1 MVCSQCNC
9 SGHNK
14 RTCQF
19 LTTITPAEQRVAAE
33 LSAMLPTLA
42 EQRVAAELSA
52 ILPTRKAKK
61 VSKPLVGLAG
71 SMNIFKEPK
80 VVKAKK
86 VSKPLEGLA
95 GSMNIFKEP
104 KVVKAKKVSKPLEG
118 LAGSMN
124 IFKEPKVVKAK
135 KHLKT
140 CSGCGEKGHNT
151 RTCANVCL
159 PCSPPAK
166 TTRNDAATIIQ
177 KYARRMIVL
186 NINRLF
192 PVDPYLTFQTTCHWC
207 GECGEDVTFVKS
219 YSLFGCRECASECG
233 DDY

>member
-19 LTTITPAEQRVAAE
+19 LTTISPAEQRVAAE
-33 LSAMLPTLA
+33 LSAMLPAL
-42 EQRVAAELSA
+42 
-52 ILPTRKAKK
+52 
-61 VSKPLVGLAG
+61 
-71 SMNIFKEPK
+71 
-80 VVKAKK
+80 KAKK

-95 GSMNIFKEP
+95 GCMNIFKEP
-104 KVVKAKKVSKPLEG
+104 KVVKTKKVNKPLEG

-186 NINRLF
+186 NINRFF
-192 PVDPYLTFQTTCHWC
+192 PVDPYLTYQTTCHWC

>member
-19 LTTITPAEQRVAAE
+19 LNTISPAEQRIAAE
-33 LSAMLPTLA
+33 LSAMLPA
-42 EQRVAAELSA
+42 V
-52 ILPTRKAKK
+52 KAKK
-61 VSKPLVGLAG
+61 VSKPLEGLAG
-71 SMNIFKEPK
+71 CMNIFKEPKVVKAKKVSKPLEGLAACMNIFKEPK

-95 GSMNIFKEP
+95 GCMNIFKEP
-104 KVVKAKKVSKPLEG
+104 KVVR
-118 LAGSMN
+118 
-124 IFKEPKVVKAK
+124 AK

-159 PCSPPAK
+159 PCSPPMSYCFAG
-166 TTRNDAATIIQ
+166 
-177 KYARRMIVL
+177 
-186 NINRLF
+186 
-192 PVDPYLTFQTTCHWC
+192 LTAEQAVNMSNVM
-207 GECGEDVTFVKS
+207 ECS
-219 YSLFGCRECASECG
+219 PAY
-233 DDY
+233 

>member
-61 VSKPLVGLAG
+61 VSKPLV
-71 SMNIFKEPK
+71 
-80 VVKAKK
+80 
-86 VSKPLEGLA
+86 GLA

>member
-19 LTTITPAEQRVAAE
+19 LTTISPAEQRVAAE
-33 LSAMLPTLA
+33 LGAMLPVVKT
-42 EQRVAAELSA
+42 
-52 ILPTRKAKK
+52 KK
-61 VSKPLVGLAG
+61 VSKPLEGLAG
-71 SMNIFKEPK
+71 CANIFKEPK

-86 VSKPLEGLA
+86 VNKPLEGLA

-124 IFKEPKVVKAK
+124 IFKEPKVVKTKKVSKPLEGLAGSKNIFKEPKVVKAK

-151 RTCANVCL
+151 RTCANVCP
-159 PCSPPAK
+159 PCSPPMSYCFAGLTAK
-166 TTRNDAATIIQ
+166 QAVTLASV
-177 KYARRMIVL
+177 M
-186 NINRLF
+186 
-192 PVDPYLTFQTTCHWC
+192 
-207 GECGEDVTFVKS
+207 ECS
-219 YSLFGCRECASECG
+219 PAY
-233 DDY
+233 

>member
-9 SGHNK
+9 SGHYK
-14 RTCQF
+14 TTCQF
-19 LTTITPAEQRVAAE
+19 LNTISPAEQRIAAE
-33 LSAMLPTLA
+33 LSAMLP
-42 EQRVAAELSA
+42 VV
-52 ILPTRKAKK
+52 KAKK
-61 VSKPLVGLAG
+61 VSKPLEGLAG
-71 SMNIFKEPK
+71 CMNIFKEPK

-95 GSMNIFKEP
+95 GCMNIFKEP
-104 KVVKAKKVSKPLEG
+104 KIVKT
-118 LAGSMN
+118 
-124 IFKEPKVVKAK
+124 K

-140 CSGCGEKGHNT
+140 CSGCGQKGHNT
-151 RTCANVCL
+151 RTCTIVCL
-159 PCSPPAK
+159 PCSSPPDKNVSK
-166 TTRNDAATIIQ
+166 TTRNDEATIIQ